1 MYDKRAELPVTAD
14 LCNRL
19 SIVSFLLQVVKHTW
33 STLTED
39 VLQVESAIYSHA
51 HLTSAEANWFNPHIK
66 VPDSITQDI
75 EQLNA
80 E

>member
-1 MYDKRAELPVTAD
+1 MVPLMLSISMSFDKRAELPVTAD

-39 VLQVESAIYSHA
+39 VLQVESA
-51 HLTSAEANWFNPHIK
+51 
-66 VPDSITQDI
+66 
-75 EQLNA
+75 
-80 E
+80 